1 MAYDRGL
8 AERIREL
15 LAQEPGYAERKMF
28 GGIGFLLH
36 GNMACGVIKDALIV
50 RVGLPDYEA
59 MLALPDTRVFDI
71 TGRAMKGWIMVS
83 GAGYEDDE
91 DLSRWVRRGTAFSL
105 TLPPK

>member
-1 MAYDRGL
+1 MAYDKGL

-15 LAQEPGYAERKMF
+15 LTEQPGFVERKMF

-36 GNMACGVIKDALIV
+36 GNMACGIINDALIV

-59 MLALPDTRVFDI
+59 ALALPHTRAFDI
-71 TGRAMKGWIMVS
+71 TGRTMKGWIMVS
-83 GAGYEDDE
+83 SDGYEDDE
-91 DLSRWVRRGTAFSL
+91 DLSRWVRRGADFAA

>member
-1 MAYDRGL
+1 MAYDKGL

-15 LAQEPGYAERKMF
+15 LAKQPVSAERKMF

-36 GNMACGVIKDALIV
+36 GNMACGIINDALIV

-59 MLALPDTRVFDI
+59 SLAMSHTRVFDI
-71 TGRAMKGWIMVS
+71 TGRTMKGWIMVNS
-83 GAGYEDDE
+83 DGYEDDE
-91 DLSRWVRRGTAFSL
+91 DLSRWVRRGTVFAA